1 MRCWNSHPNPISRL
15 DSIGTNKSA
24 LSPEVENEIDIEK
37 KVKTVI
43 QYYIRK
49 NSNWVKTDEVDD
61 TAFISSNTLFCNLK
75 DACVKDPHTSVC
87 DTQTNIKKLEKLKY
101 ITELTDRSD
110 IIDDREERM
119 LEEAI

>member
-1 MRCWNSHPNPISRL
+1 LTVKNRSWTEYAVLELANPISRL

-87 DTQTNIKKLEKLKY
+87 DTQTNIKNWKNLN
-101 ITELTDRSD
+101 I
-110 IIDDREERM
+110 
-119 LEEAI
+119 

>member
-1 MRCWNSHPNPISRL
+1 MWNSHPNPISRL

-49 NSNWVKTDEVDD
+49 NSNWVKTDVDD

-75 DACVKDPHTSVC
+75 DACVRPAYVGVRHAN
-87 DTQTNIKKLEKLKY
+87 QH
-101 ITELTDRSD
+101 
-110 IIDDREERM
+110 
-119 LEEAI
+119 

>member
-75 DACVKDPHTSVC
+75 DACVKDRIRRCATRKPTLKNWKNL
-87 DTQTNIKKLEKLKY
+87 NI
-101 ITELTDRSD
+101 
-110 IIDDREERM
+110 
-119 LEEAI
+119 

>member
-1 MRCWNSHPNPISRL
+1 MRCWNSLNPISRL

-61 TAFISSNTLFCNLK
+61 TAFISSNTLF
-75 DACVKDPHTSVC
+75 V
-87 DTQTNIKKLEKLKY
+87 I
-101 ITELTDRSD
+101 
-110 IIDDREERM
+110 
-119 LEEAI
+119 